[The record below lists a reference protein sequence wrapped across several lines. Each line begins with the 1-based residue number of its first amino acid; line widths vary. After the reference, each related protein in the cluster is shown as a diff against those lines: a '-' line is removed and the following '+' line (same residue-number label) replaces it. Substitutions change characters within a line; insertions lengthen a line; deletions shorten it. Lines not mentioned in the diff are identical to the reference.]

1 VKSCFEEYSKSGPSR
16 DDFHLFIVIASFEEY
31 QNIAG
36 SDLSFLPRS
45 TSLFFVGRIEE
56 VD

>member
-31 QNIAG
+31 HNIAG
-36 SDLSFLPRS
+36 SDLSF
-45 TSLFFVGRIEE
+45 FFVGRIEE